1 MLILRRD
8 IFSRSYIKH
17 RVYFRK
23 IKQLLSIIIL
33 NPPPSPALQGD
44 FKELNVYKS

>member
-33 NPPPSPALQGD
+33 SHFPPALQGD
-44 FKELNVYKS
+44 FKKLNVYKS

>member
-33 NPPPSPALQGD
+33 NPPPSALQGD